1 MAGIMKSKRLR
12 DYSQGALN
20 AALIS
25 HRELGMSL
33 YKAAKFN
40 NVPYQTVRRYVKNP
54 DKEKMGHG
62 TKFSDAEEQTI
73 AQILIYFAET
83 NLPLSK
89 AHLEQF
95 ILKPALEKG
104 TCTCLL
110 EIKKLKGACRHFYH
124 VRVLYRLA

>member
-1 MAGIMKSKRLR
+1 MVGIMKSKRLR

-33 YKAAKFN
+33 YNAAKFN
-40 NVPYQTVRRYVKNP
+40 SIPSQTVRRYVKNP

-73 AQILIYFAET
+73 AQILIHFAET
-83 NLPLSK
+83 NLLLSK
-89 AHLEQF
+89 AHPEMEEAFKNPHSAKESGRRSEQNIIVCDSF
-95 ILKPALEKG
+95 QEIL
-104 TCTCLL
+104 
-110 EIKKLKGACRHFYH
+110 RDF
-124 VRVLYRLA
+124 

>member
-1 MAGIMKSKRLR
+1 MAGIMKSKILR

-25 HRELGMSL
+25 HREFGMSL

-40 NVPYQTVRRYVKNP
+40 GVPHQTVRRYVENS

-62 TKFSDAEEQTI
+62 TKFSESEEQTI
-73 AQILIYFAET
+73 AQILIHFAET
-83 NLPLSK
+83 NLPLSR

-95 ILKPALEKG
+95 ILKLAFEKG
-104 TCTCLL
+104 TCTC
-110 EIKKLKGACRHFYH
+110 
-124 VRVLYRLA
+124 VL